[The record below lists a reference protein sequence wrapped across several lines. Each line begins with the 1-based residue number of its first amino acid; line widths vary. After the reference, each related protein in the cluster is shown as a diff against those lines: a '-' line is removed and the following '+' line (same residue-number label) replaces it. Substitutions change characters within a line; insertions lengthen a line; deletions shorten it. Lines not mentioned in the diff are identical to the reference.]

1 MNEFAAAAGH
11 SHGKMNNYYTYGI
24 SLILVNEFYQIFCRF
39 VLFLIINDV
48 IPRDLTITI
57 MELTITS
64 RIESYWQ
71 FQSRLHAS
79 EATHLNFC
87 RILLHTNMKL
97 QVLIT
102 NNSAQAFLCEHAVA
116 QISQLTFIL

>member
-1 MNEFAAAAGH
+1 MNEAAAKGH
-11 SHGKMNNYYTYGI
+11 SHGEMYNYY
-24 SLILVNEFYQIFCRF
+24 LFKLVNEFYQIFCRF

-48 IPRDLTITI
+48 ILRDLTITI

-87 RILLHTNMKL
+87 RILLHTSMKL

-102 NNSAQAFLCEHAVA
+102 NNSAQASLCEHAVA
-116 QISQLTFIL
+116 QISHLTFIL